1 INQVA
6 AYGKKRDESAA
17 AGNYLASHHRFQ
29 GSMHAMAQTKLG
41 PILPHLLRLVAS
53 REAEER
59 SDPQLLQTFARDNDP
74 QAFAALVERHGR
86 LVLNVCWHVLQ
97 HRQDAEDAFQATF
110 LVLARKARSIRKQES
125 LASWLHGVAYR
136 MSIKAKRD
144 AARRRAHES
153 QAAE

>member
-1 INQVA
+1 
-6 AYGKKRDESAA
+6 
-17 AGNYLASHHRFQ
+17 
-29 GSMHAMAQTKLG
+29 
-41 PILPHLLRLVAS
+41 
-53 REAEER
+53 EER
-59 SDPQLLQTFARDNDP
+59 SDPQLLQTFARDNDQ

-110 LVLARKARSIRKQES
+110 LVLARQAPSIRKQES

-153 QAAE
+153 QAAERPARDAVSEMTWREAQAILDAEIQALPEKYRAAFILCCLESHSRSD